1 VRVNLIPH
9 AYVPGS
15 ATRRLREVVRQRV
28 FLVRLRTIV
37 DGAEAVLRKPDLG
50 PLIEADRA

>member
-1 VRVNLIPH
+1 MRVNLIPH